1 MEIKKFMWTLPLAL
15 TLAACGGDSST
26 SSPEV
31 DPSNPDQSSNSVVP
45 DSNPNPDNGGV
56 ASSASEGGQTVSA
69 VALPA
74 GAGVAAA
81 DAMYAT
87 WKNRWIMTL
96 DEEKA
101 GGSTLDYSTFTDANA
116 TGIMT
121 SKIGKVVTPARVVWD
136 GGGDYEGKCVIEG
149 MTSWGTRNFTP
160 ALAKKLGCTVSE
172 GIGYGMLLAAIHS
185 DWDLFDA
192 LWAYNLIARST
203 AASGLMP
210 WMYRSF
216 TGLPKISGASTSAL
230 DADIDVATSLAI
242 AGLKT
247 GNANYTADAI
257 AVASL
262 IFEKGINPAN
272 LLIRPGHTWMNK
284 DVYNLSYFSP
294 AALKLFALID
304 PGHDWNAVLA
314 ANYTYMSQIQ
324 DNGCGLFPDWSNA
337 AGEPVDPKNNS
348 AATTYMLFDKESV
361 RIPWRIAWDM
371 YWNQD
376 PTAQKILMGM
386 ANFITTATANNPAAL
401 PITSYDYKTG
411 TLSSSNA
418 KGVHYTGEYCLMGM
432 GVNQPW
438 LDACYQTFAA
448 SVPAAP
454 AGYSGTYFEE
464 ILMNLFGSLMNGKF
478 VKPY

>member
-26 SSPEV
+26 SSNEV
-31 DPSNPDQSSNSVVP
+31 DPSNPGLSSNSTDPV
-45 DSNPNPDNGGV
+45 NPNPNGGDV
-56 ASSASEGGQTVSA
+56 LSSASGDTPAPSA

-74 GAGVAAA
+74 GASVAAA

-101 GGSTLDYSTFTDANA
+101 GGSTLDYSAYNDASA
-116 TGIMT
+116 ILQQKM
-121 SKIGKVVTPARVVWD
+121 GKLVTPARVVWD
-136 GGGDYEGKCVIEG
+136 GGGDYEGKCVIDG

-192 LWAYNLIARST
+192 LWAYNLMARSN

-210 WMYRSF
+210 WMFRSF
-216 TGLPKISGASTSAL
+216 VGLPKISGASTSAL
-230 DADIDVATSLAI
+230 DADIDVATSLII

-247 GNANYTADAI
+247 GNVNYTNDGI
-257 AVASL
+257 AVAGL
-262 IFEKGINPAN
+262 IYEKGINPEN
-272 LLIRPGHTWMNK
+272 HLIRPGHTWMNK

-294 AALKLFALID
+294 AALRLFALVD
-304 PGHDWNAVLA
+304 AGHDWNTVLA
-314 ANYTYMSQIQ
+314 ANYAYMSQIQ
-324 DNGCGLFPDWSNA
+324 DKGCGLFPDWSNA
-337 AGEPVDPKNNS
+337 AGEPVDPRNNS

-376 PTAQKILMGM
+376 ANAQKILTGM

-411 TLSSSNA
+411 TLSTSNA

-432 GVNQPW
+432 GVNQTW
-438 LDACYQTFAA
+438 LDACYQTFSA